1 MSNLRLIIEERARNI
16 GNFLVGRLLPFSQ
29 QRTIGPFIYID
40 HMGPV
45 ALTEHEAFDVPPH
58 PHIGLSTLTYL
69 LEGEVM
75 HRDSIGTV
83 QRISPGAVNW
93 MTAGSGVVHSERSP
107 NDLRGKAQR
116 MHGLQIWVAL
126 PAKDEEV
133 NPYFAHIPAE
143 ELPAWQE
150 QGVNYRLIA
159 GAFGDYTSTVPVHSR
174 LYLVEIHCTE
184 DAYLAPGDRLYGE
197 TGLYI
202 LEGEVQADG
211 EWFGPRQ
218 ILVAQNPAI
227 CGFRAKAGTKLYLL
241 GGEPFAE
248 TRYIDWNFV
257 SSRTERIDRARA
269 DWKAGRFPVIEGE
282 TDLIP
287 MPERPAGFKWT

>member
-45 ALTEHEAFDVPPH
+45 ELAAGEAFDVPPH

-93 MTAGSGVVHSERSP
+93 MTAGKGVVHSERSP
-107 NDLRGKAQR
+107 DDLRGKPQR

-126 PAKDEEV
+126 PAADEEIA
-133 NPYFAHIPAE
+133 PYFTHVPAE
-143 ELPAWQE
+143 GLAAWTE
-150 QGVNYRLIA
+150 NGVQFRLVA
-159 GAFGDYTSTVPVHSR
+159 GEFGDRKAAVPVHSR
-174 LYLVEIHCTE
+174 LYLIEVKSEH
-184 DAYLAPGDRLYGE
+184 DAYLSPGDRLFGE
-197 TGLYI
+197 SGLYV
-202 LEGEVQADG
+202 LDGEIEADG
-211 EWFGPRQ
+211 ESFGPRQ
-218 ILVAQNPAI
+218 LLVAQNPAL
-227 CGFRAKAGTKLYLL
+227 CAFRVKAGTHLYLL
-241 GGEPFAE
+241 GGDPLAE
-248 TRYIDWNFV
+248 HRYIDWNFV
-257 SSRTERIDRARA
+257 SSRSSRIDEARS
-269 DWKAGRFPVIEGE
+269 DWGKGKFPSIPGE
-282 TDLIP
+282 TDTIH
-287 MPERPAGFKWT
+287 MPIRPAGFKWT